1 MIHRRY
7 RHVHVFDFRARHP
20 FRHVAW
26 GGALIAV
33 GVAAL
38 LKGQGLLEARDFW
51 LVVPALVAWSGAVRL
66 AFGRDARA
74 VVQALVR
81 FAVAAYLVIVIEH
94 VGGWTFATTWPV
106 LLIAAGAAK
115 VVHALTWRAR
125 AKQLGVE
132 EPTC

>member
-1 MIHRRY
+1 MIHRRH
-7 RHVHVFDFRARHP
+7 RHVHVFDFRTRHP
-20 FRHVAW
+20 LRHVAW

-38 LKGQGLLEARDFW
+38 LRSQGLLDAHDFW
-51 LVVPALVAWSGAVRL
+51 LVVPALLAWSGALRL

-81 FAVAAYLVIVIEH
+81 WAIAAYLVIVIEH

-106 LLIAAGAAK
+106 LLIAAGVAK

-125 AKQLGVE
+125 AAQLGTG